1 MGHAVRGEGGGGDA
15 GIGPSEQ
22 PPAPRFLDALA
33 LWWKLGWLSFGGPA
47 GQIALMHAELVERRG
62 WVSESAF
69 LHGLNYSMLLPGPE
83 ATQLAAYLGWRLH
96 GVWGGV
102 VAGGL
107 FVLPGALVIAVLAWV
122 YMSFGDVPAV
132 AGVLLGLQA
141 GVLAIIA
148 QAVIRIGKRV
158 LRGPLAVGLAVAA
171 LFAIGVLSVPFP
183 MIIASAALVGWL
195 VGRFRPA
202 LLPQPAVHGAA
213 GPAGEVSGPSRS
225 LRWSLGLAVIILL
238 AWWLPVAAVGIGLGT
253 DSTGFAQALFFSKA
267 AVVTF
272 GGAYAVLPYVA
283 QQAVEVH
290 QWLAPGQMM
299 VGLGL
304 AETTPG
310 PLILVL
316 EFVGFV
322 GGWQQPDLASP
333 LVSALLG
340 AAITVW
346 VTFVPSFLFVLP
358 VAPWIERL
366 REWPAANAALTAITA
381 AVVGVI
387 ANLALWFGWSLLSAA
402 DAWTVAFV
410 VLLSSVMF
418 AGLVW
423 RGWSVLWVVPACAA
437 AGLLFGAVAG

>member
-1 MGHAVRGEGGGGDA
+1 MGDALRGEGGDPEGGHA
-15 GIGPSEQ
+15 EQ
-22 PPAPRFLDALA
+22 TAAPRFLDALA

-47 GQIALMHAELVERRG
+47 GQIALMHAELVERRR
-62 WVSESAF
+62 WVPESAF

-102 VAGGL
+102 VAGSL
-107 FVLPGALVIAVLAWV
+107 FVLPGALVIALLAWV

-148 QAVIRIGKRV
+148 QAVIRIGKRI

-171 LFAIGVLSVPFP
+171 LFAIGVMSVPFP
-183 MIIASAALVGWL
+183 LIIGSAALVGWL
-195 VGRFRPA
+195 VGRFRPG
-202 LLPQPAVHGAA
+202 LLPQSVGYGSAA
-213 GPAGEVSGPSRS
+213 PAGNPSAKSRS
-225 LRWSLGLAVIILL
+225 LRGSLGLAAIILL
-238 AWWLPVAAVGIGLGT
+238 VWWVPVAAVGLGLGT
-253 DSTGFAQALFFSKA
+253 SSTGFAQALFFSKA

-290 QWLAPGQMM
+290 QWLLPGQMM

-333 LVSALLG
+333 LASALLG

-387 ANLALWFGWSLLSAA
+387 ANLALWFGWNLLSTS
-402 DAWTVAFV
+402 DAWTAGFV
-410 VLLSSVMF
+410 VVLASVMF
-418 AGLVW
+418 TGLVW
-423 RGWSVLWVVPACAA
+423 RGWSVLWVVPACAV
-437 AGLLFGAVAG
+437 AGLLFGAVTA